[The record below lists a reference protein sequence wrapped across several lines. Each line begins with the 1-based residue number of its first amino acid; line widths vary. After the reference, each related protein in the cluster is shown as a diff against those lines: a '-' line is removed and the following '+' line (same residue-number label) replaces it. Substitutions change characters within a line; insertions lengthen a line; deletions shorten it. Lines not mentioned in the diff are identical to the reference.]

1 MEKKVRRLDYFLKS
15 IKWFFGNAIFALA
28 PLLFM
33 YGLNL
38 ITVDKIC
45 HDKVHYLIRDGA
57 VLFVCGAIMGAVFVD
72 YLLSGFKL
80 AGTASV
86 AIYGVPLCMLMFIL
100 IEYLLIYL
108 KVIDDDYFSLT
119 SITSK
124 VIIVFSF
131 IYCILVKTDLYIKED
146 LRHE

>member
-33 YGLNL
+33 YALNV
-38 ITVDKIC
+38 ITVNKIC
-45 HDKVHYLIRDGA
+45 HDKVIFLIKDGA
-57 VLFVCGAIMGAVFVD
+57 VLFVCGAIMGAVFVE
-72 YLLSGFKL
+72 YLLSGFEL
-80 AGTASV
+80 NGTTSV
-86 AIYGVPLCMLMFIL
+86 FIYGAPILMLMFIL

-108 KVIDDDYFSLT
+108 KVIDDDYFSLN
-119 SITSK
+119 SLTSK
-124 VIIVFSF
+124 VVIVLSF